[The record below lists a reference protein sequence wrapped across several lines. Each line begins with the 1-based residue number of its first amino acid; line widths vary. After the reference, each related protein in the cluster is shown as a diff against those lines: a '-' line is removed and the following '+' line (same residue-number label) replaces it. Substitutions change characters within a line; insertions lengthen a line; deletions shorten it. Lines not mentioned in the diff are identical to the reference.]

1 MHCRVANVGR
11 QVRVA
16 NVGRQVLGALSSG
29 KCGKAGLWCI
39 VEWQMWEG
47 RS

>member
-11 QVRVA
+11 QV
-16 NVGRQVLGALSSG
+16 LGDLSSG
-29 KCGKAGLWCI
+29 KCGKAGLRCI

>member
-1 MHCRVANVGR
+1 MHC
-11 QVRVA
+11 RVA

-29 KCGKAGLWCI
+29 KCGKAGLRCI